1 MGNLLKRLQNI
12 GCGEKADKYGCD
24 GRVVFNLVFG
34 ELRHYLITMERGSQ
48 NCGGLIHSG
57 RTQLV
62 PPQNKGPIQVVKH
75 PPQLII

>member
-24 GRVVFNLVFG
+24 GRVLFDLVFG
-34 ELRHYLITMERGSQ
+34 ELQHYLMTLERGPQ
-48 NCGGLIHSG
+48 NCGGIVHGG

-62 PPQNKGPIQVVKH
+62 SPQNMGLIKVLKNI
-75 PPQLII
+75 PQLVV